1 MNPVKSAGVSV
12 RLACPGDAGGIERFL
27 ERVDGDFPVPLTE
40 RVDLT
45 EYVSKLMGEGFA
57 LVAEEAGNVKGVAAG
72 YANDS
77 RARAA
82 YLSVIAVDGAAR
94 GAGVGSLLLNA
105 FELEAAG
112 RGMHLVSLHTN
123 VENSASRAMY
133 GRCGYACEEGD
144 RGGMTVSYSKR
155 IVWLTPE
162 RPNILLSSAGRRTY
176 LVEWFREAL
185 GGRGLVHAS
194 NSDPAATSLAA
205 ADRGVVTPLIYSE
218 AYVPFML
225 DYCERERIGAIV
237 PLFDVDI
244 PVLAAHRA
252 EFEAIGC
259 FPVVAPVDFAKVC
272 SDKLSTSE
280 LLASAGIPHP
290 CTYVGAYG
298 FMDAVGRG
306 EASFPAFIKPR
317 WGMGSIGLAEASDE
331 EELRVLCGIV
341 ERKVR
346 DSYLRFESSAD
357 EPGRSVIVQPRIG
370 ATEYGMDVY
379 CDLSGRYRGCVV
391 RRKVAMRAGETDVA
405 EVVDADARFEGL
417 ARSLAGLSRHP
428 GCMDVDVFDAGGELM
443 VLEMNAR
450 FGGGYPFSHA
460 AGVDM
465 PRALVS
471 WLRGEEY
478 DSGALAVKT
487 PGTYMKD
494 MTIVRADRGTGC

>member
-1 MNPVKSAGVSV
+1 MNPTKSVGVSV
-12 RLACPGDAGGIERFL
+12 RLALPGDSGGIERFL

-40 RVDLT
+40 RVDLA
-45 EYVSKLMGEGFA
+45 EYVAKLMGEGFV
-57 LVAEEAGNVKGVAAG
+57 LVAEEAGGVRGVAAG

-77 RARAA
+77 RRRTA
-82 YLSVIAVDGAAR
+82 YLSVIAVVGASR
-94 GAGVGSLLLNA
+94 GSGIGSRLLRA

-112 RGMHLVSLHTN
+112 RGMHFVSLHTAA
-123 VENSASRAMY
+123 ENSASRAMY
-133 GRCGYACEEGD
+133 ERCGYACEEGD
-144 RGGMTVSYSKR
+144 RGSMTVPYSKR
-155 IVWLTPE
+155 IVWLTSE

-176 LVEWFREAL
+176 LVEWFRGAL

-205 ADRGVVTPLIYSE
+205 ADRGVVTPLIYSDE
-218 AYVPFML
+218 YIPFML
-225 DYCERERIGAIV
+225 NYCERERIGAIV

-259 FPVVAPVDFAKVC
+259 LPVVAPVDFAKVC

-280 LLASAGIPHP
+280 LLAFAGIPRP
-290 CTYVGAYG
+290 CTYVGAHG
-298 FMDAVGRG
+298 FMDAVVRG

-317 WGMGSIGLAEASDE
+317 WGMGSIGLAEAADE
-331 EELRVLCGIV
+331 DELRVLCGIA
-341 ERKVR
+341 ERKVEG
-346 DSYLRFESSAD
+346 SYLRYESSAD
-357 EPGRSVIVQPRIG
+357 APGRSVIVQPRVE

-391 RRKVAMRAGETDVA
+391 RRKLAMRAGETDVA
-405 EVVDADARFEGL
+405 EVITADARFESL

-428 GCMDVDVFDAGGELM
+428 GCMDVDVFDAGGDLM

-471 WLRGEEY
+471 WLRGEEC
-478 DSGALAVKT
+478 DPDALTVKW

-494 MTIVRADRGTGC
+494 MAIVKGGN

>member
-12 RLACPGDAGGIERFL
+12 RLACPGDSGGIERFL

-45 EYVSKLMGEGFA
+45 EYVAKLMGEGFA
-57 LVAEEAGNVKGVAAG
+57 LVAEEAGDVRGVAAG

-77 RARAA
+77 RERTA

-94 GAGVGSLLLNA
+94 GAGVGSLLLSA
-105 FELEAAG
+105 FEHEAAV
-112 RGMHLVSLHTN
+112 RGMHLVSLHTAA
-123 VENSASRAMY
+123 ENSASRAMY
-133 GRCGYACEEGD
+133 ERCGYACEEGG
-144 RGGMTVSYSKR
+144 RGSGTVPYSKR
-155 IVWLTPE
+155 LAWLMPE

-194 NSDPAATSLAA
+194 NSDAAATSLAA
-205 ADRGVVTPLIYSE
+205 ADRGVVTPLIYSDE
-218 AYVPFML
+218 YIPFML

-237 PLFDVDI
+237 PLFDVDV
-244 PVLAAHRA
+244 PVLAAHRS

-259 FPVVAPVDFAKVC
+259 FPVVAPADFARVC
-272 SDKLSTSE
+272 SDKLATAE
-280 LLASAGIPHP
+280 LLASAGIPRP
-290 CTYVGAYG
+290 ATYVGARG

-306 EASFPAFIKPR
+306 DASFPAFIKPR
-317 WGMGSIGLAEASDE
+317 WGMGSIGLAEAADE
-331 EELRVLCGIV
+331 DELRVLCGIV

-391 RRKVAMRAGETDVA
+391 RRKAAMRAGETDIA
-405 EVVDADARFEGL
+405 EVVDTDARFEAL
-417 ARSLAGLSRHP
+417 ARSLAGISRHP

-465 PRALVS
+465 PRALVA
-471 WLRGEEY
+471 WLRGGEC
-478 DSGALAVKT
+478 DPGVLAVNR

-494 MTIVRADRGTGC
+494 MTIVRADGAASC

>member
-12 RLACPGDAGGIERFL
+12 RLACPGDSGGIERFL

-45 EYVSKLMGEGFA
+45 EYVAKLMGEGFA
-57 LVAEEAGNVKGVAAG
+57 LVAEEVGDVRGVAAG

-77 RARAA
+77 RGRTA

-94 GAGVGSLLLNA
+94 GAGVGSLLLSA
-105 FELEAAG
+105 FELEAAA
-112 RGMHLVSLHTN
+112 RGMHLVSLHTAA
-123 VENSASRAMY
+123 ENSASRAMY
-133 GRCGYACEEGD
+133 ERCGYACEEGG
-144 RGGMTVSYSKR
+144 RGSGTVPYSKR
-155 IVWLTPE
+155 LAWLTPE

-194 NSDPAATSLAA
+194 NSDAAATSLAA
-205 ADRGVVTPLIYSE
+205 ADRGVVTPLIYSDE
-218 AYVPFML
+218 YIPFML

-237 PLFDVDI
+237 PLFDVDV
-244 PVLAAHRA
+244 PVLAAHRS

-259 FPVVAPVDFAKVC
+259 FPVVAPADFARAC
-272 SDKLSTSE
+272 SDKLATAE
-280 LLASAGIPHP
+280 LLASAGIPRP
-290 CTYVGAYG
+290 ATYVGARG
-298 FMDAVGRG
+298 FMDAVGHG
-306 EASFPAFIKPR
+306 DASFPAFIKPR
-317 WGMGSIGLAEASDE
+317 WGMGSIGLAEAADE
-331 EELRVLCGIV
+331 DELRVLCGIV

-391 RRKVAMRAGETDVA
+391 RRKAAMRAGETDIA
-405 EVVDADARFEGL
+405 EVVDTDARFKDL

-428 GCMDVDVFDAGGELM
+428 GCMDVDVFVAGGELM

-471 WLRGEEY
+471 WLRGEEC
-478 DSGALAVKT
+478 DPGALAVKT

-494 MTIVRADRGTGC
+494 MTIVRADGVASC